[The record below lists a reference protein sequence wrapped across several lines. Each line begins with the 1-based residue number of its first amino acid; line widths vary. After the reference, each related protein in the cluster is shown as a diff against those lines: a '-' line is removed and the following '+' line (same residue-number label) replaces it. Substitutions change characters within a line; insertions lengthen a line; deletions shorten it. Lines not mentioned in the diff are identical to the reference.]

1 MAITRHWFWLCFP
14 WLPMTTLTP
23 STRRATFA
31 IGDEKI
37 AKRVVD
43 LLNES
48 FFEGQAAIAAFER
61 PDGRWDVSVHFA
73 DPPHEPSIRELV
85 GLAADDE
92 VAQGIAF
99 DTVEARDWVKAT
111 LEELV
116 PVCAG
121 RFIVHGQHD
130 RATIPPNKLGI
141 EIEAAL
147 AFGTGHHGTTR
158 GCLLLLDHVLK
169 AWRPRRV
176 LDVGTGTGVL
186 AIAAAKALRARVL
199 ASDIDPLS
207 VRVAR
212 DNARLNGSG
221 NWVTAIEATGFSA
234 PPFAKLGPFDLVLA
248 NILANPLRQMA
259 TEMAAHL
266 APSGL
271 VILSGLLPQQ
281 AQIVIAA
288 YRGRG
293 LVLQRHLQ
301 IEGWSS
307 LLMRRMG

>member
-1 MAITRHWFWLCFP
+1 
-14 WLPMTTLTP
+14 MTSTLTP
-23 STRRATFA
+23 STHRATFA
-31 IGDEKI
+31 IGNELA

-43 LLNES
+43 VLNES

-61 PDGRWDVSVHFA
+61 PDGRWGVTVHFA
-73 DPPHEPSIRELV
+73 EPPDETSIRELV
-85 GLAADDE
+85 GLAAGGDA
-92 VAQGIAF
+92 AQHIAF
-99 DTVEARDWVKAT
+99 DIVEARDWVKAT
-111 LEELV
+111 LEELA
-116 PVCAG
+116 PVRAG
-121 RFIVHGQHD
+121 RFIVHGRHD
-130 RATIPPNKLGI
+130 RSTIPPNKLGV
-141 EIEAAL
+141 EIDAAL

-169 AWRPRRV
+169 AWSPRRV

-186 AIAAAKALRARVL
+186 AIAAAKALRIKVL

-212 DNARLNGSG
+212 ENARLNGSA
-221 NWVTAIEATGFSA
+221 NYVTAVEATGFSA
-234 PPFAKLGPFDLVLA
+234 PQFASRGPFDLVLA

-259 TEMAAHL
+259 TEMAHHL

-271 VILSGLLPQQ
+271 VILSGLLPYQ
-281 AQIVIAA
+281 AQSVIAA
-288 YRGRG
+288 YRARG

-307 LLMRRMG
+307 LLMRNAG